1 MNWSDWLNWLPAL
14 HRPGLGLLFLAVGL
28 VCGPVVLL
36 LLVLRRSTGGVQPV
50 RLGQGG
56 HSARADPPLVRLVLR
71 LFGGTLVR
79 LGQWYQQAP
88 RERLEERL
96 AWIGLEQVPVG
107 AWLALQALLGGAGML
122 VLLLGA
128 LVLGVEVRLG
138 LLATGLAGFLLTLA
152 PNTWL
157 EARVRERNA
166 LHVQQVVPW
175 LQEVATL
182 LGAGFAVEDALR
194 DAIFHQRQ
202 VRAWPRL
209 QYGRDLFDELELAL
223 SQLAG
228 VHGTLADA
236 LAEVQAR
243 CPQPQVSDALE
254 EARLALASGARLNEA
269 LTSGARAAEDTIDRL
284 LLSALER
291 RIPVVSMATL
301 IAAFLLYA
309 GTIFG
314 VIGLDLVSN
323 LANLH

>member
-1 MNWSDWLNWLPAL
+1 
-14 HRPGLGLLFLAVGL
+14 
-28 VCGPVVLL
+28 VLL
-36 LLVLRRSTGGVQPV
+36 VGLVLRRSPGGVQPV
-50 RLGQGG
+50 RLGRGG
-56 HSARADPPLVRLVLR
+56 QASNTGDPWLVMLVMQ
-71 LFGGTLVR
+71 LFGGTVAR
-79 LGQWYQQAP
+79 LGRWYQQAP

-107 AWLALQALLGGAGML
+107 AWLALQALLGAVGG
-122 VLLLGA
+122 VV
-128 LVLGVEVRLG
+128 VLGLALFIGAPVSLG
-138 LLATGLAGFLLTLA
+138 ITATLLAGVLLTLA

-182 LGAGFAVEDALR
+182 LRAGFEVEDALR
-194 DAIFHQRQ
+194 DAIFHLRQ
-202 VRAWPRL
+202 ARVWPRL
-209 QYGRDLFDELELAL
+209 TRGRDLFDELEYSL

-236 LAEVQAR
+236 LAEVQTR
-243 CPQPQVSDALE
+243 CPQQQVSDALE
-254 EARLALASGARLNEA
+254 EARLALISGARLNEA
-269 LTSGARAAEDTIDRL
+269 LTNSARVAEDTIDRL

-301 IAAFLLYA
+301 ITAFVLYA

-314 VIGLDLVSN
+314 IIGLDLISN
-323 LANLH
+323 LANFH